1 MIVVARLTNATLVAL
16 LGTVSLA
23 TETVAQG
30 VPDPGRIQQE
40 LQPPPVPT
48 PPEQITIPQQEG
60 VEAPADSQQLRF
72 LLREIELK
80 GVSVFAVEELRPLY
94 VDQLG
99 QEISLADLYA
109 IAAEIQKFYR
119 RRGYLFTRVLVPAQT
134 ITEGKVTLEVIEGF
148 IEEVEIEGATPAQER
163 RLQGFIRRIKASR
176 PLKVSVL
183 ERNLLLMNDLAG
195 YRVRA
200 QLRAG
205 REKGGSVLRLQF
217 RHTPVNPFFEMN
229 NWAPDTVG
237 PVRAQAG
244 VFLNSLMNQ
253 GERITLSGASIPF
266 QFSEL
271 ASGRFEF
278 QLPVGSDGLTLT
290 NLVSYTN
297 VEPGANLR
305 PLRIQGRSFNYSA
318 GFSYP
323 VVRSRR
329 LNLFVS
335 GLLDVTN
342 STTDSFF
349 LGPPVRL
356 SQDRLRVVRVG
367 MSIDNVNKV
376 GFTAGSILLSQGLDV
391 LDARLSGTPN
401 APLSRANGSAT
412 AFKANFNVTQLFVLP
427 KGFNGL
433 LTGTAQVASTSLLAT
448 EQFGLGGPF
457 FGSAYLPS
465 QITGDDGYGFRFEL
479 QRPFRYQ
486 ARYQEE
492 TTPMLSQPYA
502 FADFG
507 QVFIKRPT
515 AAERPSQEL
524 ASVGFGL
531 RHFFGNSV
539 QLRVELGF
547 PLTRVTPNF
556 ERTPQFHFSLQG
568 TF

>member
-1 MIVVARLTNATLVAL
+1 MTMGQLTGATLAAL
-16 LGTVSLA
+16 VGTFGLA
-23 TETVAQG
+23 GEAIAQ
-30 VPDPGRIQQE
+30 VPILPDPGRIQQE
-40 LQPPPVPT
+40 LQPPSPPT
-48 PPEQITIPQQEG
+48 APEQITVPQQEG
-60 VEAPADSQQLRF
+60 VEAPADSQQIRF
-72 LLREIELK
+72 LLREVELK

-94 VDQLG
+94 AGQLG
-99 QEISLADLYA
+99 TEISLADLYT

-134 ITEGKVTLEVIEGF
+134 ITEGKVTLEVVEGF

-163 RLQGFIRRIKASR
+163 RLQGFIRRLKASR

-205 REKGGSVLRLQF
+205 QERGGTVLRLLF
-217 RHTPVNPFFEMN
+217 SHTAVNSFFEMN

-244 VFLNSLMNQ
+244 LFLNSLMNQ
-253 GERITLSGASIPF
+253 GERITLSGASVPF

-271 ASGRFEF
+271 ASGRFEL
-278 QLPVGSDGLTLT
+278 QLPVGSDGFTLT
-290 NLVSYTN
+290 NTLNYTT
-297 VEPGANLR
+297 VEPAGNLQAF
-305 PLRIQGRSFNYSA
+305 RIQGRSLNFST

-335 GLLDVTN
+335 GFLDITN
-342 STTDSFF
+342 STTDSRF
-349 LGPPVRL
+349 LGPAVTL
-356 SQDRLRVVRVG
+356 SQDRVRHVRVG
-367 MSIDNVNKV
+367 MSIDNVNRV
-376 GFTAGSILLSQGLDV
+376 GFTAGSILLSQGLDAF
-391 LDARLSGTPN
+391 DARLSGTPD

-412 AFKANFNVTQLFVLP
+412 AFKANFNFTQLFLLP

-465 QITGDDGYGFRFEL
+465 QITGDDGYGLRFEL

-486 ARYQEE
+486 AE

-515 AAERPSQEL
+515 VAERPSQEL

-539 QLRVELGF
+539 QLRLELGF
-547 PLTRVTPNF
+547 PLTRVTPGF